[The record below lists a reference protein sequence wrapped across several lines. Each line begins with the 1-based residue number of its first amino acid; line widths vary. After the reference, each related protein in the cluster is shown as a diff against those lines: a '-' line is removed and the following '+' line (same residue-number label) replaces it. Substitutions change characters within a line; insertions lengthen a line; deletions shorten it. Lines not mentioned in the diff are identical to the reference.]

1 MKKLTLLFACIATLF
16 FTSCNFTE
24 EITFNEDG
32 SGEFIMN
39 YDMGQ
44 VMSALK
50 EMGMD
55 ESKANDEKKKKKEV
69 IDSVIYFKDII
80 AQGKDSIAQL
90 PEEEQKQIKALETV
104 VMKMKMNEET
114 GDFNFGFGST
124 FKSLEELPQVFEK
137 IEQAKKLNNKGNPQ
151 ADKMSESAFA
161 KSSENMLEK
170 VGFTYDGK
178 TFSRFLKEDVEDA
191 SNEEM
196 ETLKSEME
204 EMGEMKEMFEE
215 MSYTLVYNFPKKI
228 KSVTNK
234 NAKISGD
241 GKTVTLKM
249 NFIEMIKSPKDT
261 NLDVVLED

>member
-1 MKKLTLLFACIATLF
+1 MKKITLLFACIATLF
-16 FTSCNFTE
+16 LTSCNFTE

-55 ESKANDEKKKKKEV
+55 GSKADGEKKKKKEV
-69 IDSVIYFKDII
+69 IDSVIYFKDMLTE
-80 AQGKDSIAQL
+80 GKDSIAQL
-90 PEEEQKQIKALETV
+90 SEEEQKQIKALETV

-137 IEQAKKLNNKGNPQ
+137 IEQAKKYNSKDNPQ
-151 ADKMSESAFA
+151 ADKISESAFA

-170 VGFTYDGK
+170 VDYKYDGK
-178 TFSRFLKEDVEDA
+178 RFSRFLKEEPEAA
-191 SNEEM
+191 SKEEM
-196 ETLKSEME
+196 ESLKSEME
-204 EMGEMKEMFEE
+204 EMGEMKGMFEE
-215 MSYTLVYNFPKKI
+215 MSYSLVYNFPKKI
-228 KSVTNK
+228 KSVSNK
-234 NAKISGD
+234 NAKISND

-249 NFIEMIKSPKDT
+249 NFMEMIGSPKDM